1 MNKEEALRQF
11 EYEKN
16 LLEKHGHR
24 SVITFDEWISIKNIN
39 IQD

>member
-16 LLEKHGHR
+16 QLEKYGQH
-24 SVITFDEWISIKNIN
+24 SVITFDEWISLKNIN

>member
-16 LLEKHGHR
+16 LLEKYGQR
-24 SVITFDEWISIKNIN
+24 CIVTFDEWISIKNIN